1 MESKVECFIDSIEE
15 NMPKYS
21 SLIQHELLSLKE
33 KMKNLKTQAEDT
45 RNRKNSSTEYF
56 ELLEETKDWF
66 KEGSKLLIIIAR
78 KSSSVKIPQEA
89 IDLLGD
95 IDKFLKPG
103 EDNQE
108 KRIERIRELSTK
120 VFGTFNK
127 TFHSISYINLHKNLT
142 YKIT

>member
-1 MESKVECFIDSIEE
+1 MEAKVECFIESIER

-21 SLIQHELLSLKE
+21 SIIQHELSSLRD
-33 KMKNLKTQAEDT
+33 KMQNLKTQTDDI
-45 RNRKNSSTEYF
+45 RNCKNLSREYF

-78 KSSSVKIPQEA
+78 KSSSVKCPQEA
-89 IDLLGD
+89 MDILED

-120 VFGTFNK
+120 IFGTF
-127 TFHSISYINLHKNLT
+127 F
-142 YKIT
+142 KIILNIKAKLMIKFKFRTK